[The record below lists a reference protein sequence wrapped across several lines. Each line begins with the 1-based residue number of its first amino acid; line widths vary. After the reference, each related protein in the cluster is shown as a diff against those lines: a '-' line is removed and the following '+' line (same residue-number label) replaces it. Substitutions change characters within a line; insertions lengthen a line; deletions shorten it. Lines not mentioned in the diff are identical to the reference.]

1 MTKPMR
7 RNRANAG
14 DSAAS
19 AAISR
24 MEACVPALRRYA
36 RVLLKGGHDQDS
48 DDLVHDSLALA
59 LDRLHTQRRELPI
72 RPWLFT
78 IMHNLFVSGV
88 RRQQS
93 RGEPVSLDSVGE
105 GYLAVGATQED
116 SLRWR
121 DLLRGLES
129 LPEEQRLVVILV
141 SVEDLSY
148 AEVGQVLGIPIGTVM
163 SRLSRGRERLR
174 LTMEG
179 GERPA
184 LQIAK

>member
-1 MTKPMR
+1 MY
-7 RNRANAG
+7 RNRAKGGN
-14 DSAAS
+14 SAAS
-19 AAISR
+19 AAISN

-36 RVLLKGGHDQDS
+36 RVLLKGSHDQDA
-48 DDLVHDSLALA
+48 DDLVHDSLAHA
-59 LDRLHTQRRELPI
+59 LDRLHTQRRDLPI
-72 RPWLFT
+72 RPWLFA
-78 IMHNLFVSGV
+78 IMHNLFVSGI

-93 RGEPVSLDSVGE
+93 RGEAISIDSVDE
-105 GYLAVGATQED
+105 GYLGVGATQED

-121 DLLRGLES
+121 DLLRGLEC
-129 LPEEQRLVVILV
+129 LPEEQRLVVMLV

-174 LTMEG
+174 LMMEG
-179 GERPA
+179 GEHPA

>member
-1 MTKPMR
+1 MS
-7 RNRANAG
+7 RNRANG
-14 DSAAS
+14 KDSANS
-19 AAISR
+19 AAISN

-36 RVLLKGGHDQDS
+36 RVLLKGSHDQDS

-59 LDRLHTQRRELPI
+59 LGRLHTQRQDLPI

-78 IMHNLFVSGV
+78 IMHNLFVSGL
-88 RRQQS
+88 RRQKT
-93 RGEPVSLDSVGE
+93 RGATFPIDTVEE
-105 GYLAVGATQED
+105 GHLGVGATQED

-121 DLLRGLES
+121 DLQRCLDA
-129 LPEEQRLVVILV
+129 LPEEQRLVIMLV

-174 LTMEG
+174 VMME

-184 LQIAK
+184 LRVAK

>member
-1 MTKPMR
+1 MR
-7 RNRANAG
+7 HDPAHAEGN
-14 DSAAS
+14 AAS

-36 RVLLKGGHDQDS
+36 RVLLKNGHDQDS
-48 DDLVHDSLALA
+48 DDLVHDSLAHA
-59 LDRLHTQRRELPI
+59 LDRLHTQRRELPM

-78 IMHNLFVSGV
+78 IMHNLFVSGMR
-88 RRQQS
+88 RRQA
-93 RGEPVSLDSVGE
+93 RGETISIDAVDE
-105 GYLAVGATQED
+105 GRLGVGAAQED

-148 AEVGQVLGIPIGTVM
+148 AEVGQVLGIPVGTVM

-174 LTMEG
+174 TAMEG

-184 LQIAK
+184 LRLAK